1 VMPYFMRAIDRV
13 HAERELLAAF
23 KEQMGW
29 TDIELFFKRM
39 RISRPEFDNDSGYT
53 LTDLTRGYLANC
65 SDEVLLNIAHQLG
78 LDIPTGKHNDGLIA
92 LGDSKY
98 WLIDHFRVFI
108 SHVHTAKL
116 QAGGL
121 RQALQRYA
129 ISAFVAHEAIET
141 SAEWR
146 EEILRSLM
154 SMDAFVA
161 ILTPD
166 FNSSK
171 WTDQEVGIA
180 VARDVLLIPVNRGE
194 NPYGFLSK
202 YQALSS
208 KGLVAKDVA
217 AEVFR
222 TICTNVR
229 TKGRMIESLTHTIS
243 TGSNVSEVLFRIEML
258 NGIEGVGVEDWE
270 RVRENVAGNTVLRSA
285 QPVLDG
291 LNGIL
296 RERKLAPI
304 ELGGPKPKSLD
315 DEIPF

>member
-1 VMPYFMRAIDRV
+1 MPYFMRAIDRV
-13 HAERELLAAF
+13 HAERQLLTAF
-23 KEQMGW
+23 DKEMSW
-29 TDIELFFKRM
+29 ADVELFFRRL
-39 RISRPEFDNDSGYT
+39 RIPRPQFEGSHTFN
-53 LTDLTRGYLANC
+53 DLTRGYLAEC
-65 SDEVLLNIAHQLG
+65 SDEVLLDIAHQLG
-78 LDIPTGKHNDGLIA
+78 LDVAPEKHEDGLLA
-92 LGDSKY
+92 LANSKY

-108 SHVHTAKL
+108 SHVHTAKM

-121 RQALQRYA
+121 RLALQKYA
-129 ISAFVAHEAIET
+129 ISAFVAHEDIDT
-141 SAEWR
+141 SDEWR

-166 FNSSK
+166 FISSK

-180 VARDVLLIPVNRGE
+180 VARDVLLIPINRGQD
-194 NPYGFLSK
+194 PYGFLSK

-217 AEVFR
+217 TEVFR
-222 TICTNVR
+222 TICMNPR
-229 TKGRMIESLTHTIS
+229 TKGRMIESLTRTIS
-243 TGSNVSEVLFRIEML
+243 TGSDVSEVLFRIEKL
-258 NGIEGVGVEDWE
+258 NGVEGVGVEDWE
-270 RVRENVAGNTVLRSA
+270 RVRENVAGNIVLRSSK
-285 QPVLDG
+285 QVLDS

-296 RERKLAPI
+296 REKKLAPI

>member
-1 VMPYFMRAIDRV
+1 MMPYFMSAIDRV

-29 TDIELFFKRM
+29 ADIDLFFRRM
-39 RISRPEFDNDSGYT
+39 RIPRPELNAVSGYT
-53 LTDLTRGYLANC
+53 LTDLTRGYLVNC
-65 SDEVLLNIAHQLG
+65 SDEVLLDIAHQLG
-78 LDIPTGKHNDGLIA
+78 LDIPAEKHNDGLIA

-98 WLIDHFRVFI
+98 WLIDHFQVFI

-121 RQALQRYA
+121 RHALQRYA
-129 ISAFVAHEAIET
+129 ISAFVAHEAIEP

-180 VARDVLLIPVNRGE
+180 VARDVLLIPVDRGE
-194 NPYGFLSK
+194 HPYGFLSK

-222 TICTNVR
+222 TICTNAR

-243 TGSNVSEVLFRIEML
+243 TGSDVSEVLFRIETL
-258 NGIEGVGVEDWE
+258 NGIEGVAVEDWE

-285 QPVLDG
+285 QSVLD
-291 LNGIL
+291 
-296 RERKLAPI
+296 
-304 ELGGPKPKSLD
+304 S
-315 DEIPF
+315 